1 MSATGPA
8 VPGAK
13 STFAPRTRTPF
24 TMTTATDPTPATEP
38 TPLCEPCQ
46 GIQRNWRGAPGHAEL
61 RQGNNRKELHGRS
74 EVTIT
79 GYFCDRCGAHW
90 HYTNDKRNQRAGWSL
105 APD

>member
-1 MSATGPA
+1 
-8 VPGAK
+8 
-13 STFAPRTRTPF
+13 
-24 TMTTATDPTPATEP
+24 MTTATDPTSATEP

-61 RQGNNRKELHGRS
+61 RQGNNRKELHGRA
-74 EVTIT
+74 EVKIT
-79 GYFCDRCGAHW
+79 GYFCDRSGAHW

>member
-1 MSATGPA
+1 
-8 VPGAK
+8 
-13 STFAPRTRTPF
+13 
-24 TMTTATDPTPATEP
+24 MTAATDTTPATEP

-61 RQGNNRKELHGRS
+61 RQGNNRKELHGRA